1 MKWNI
6 KVIRHYG
13 QLFSVVN
20 NHAIPPNNDL
30 KKNLNNPVAKNA
42 TKRSMQL
49 QNKQMNT
56 TDCEVPQTDPLYKN
70 HKAPKNN

>member
-1 MKWNI
+1 M
-6 KVIRHYG
+6 
-13 QLFSVVN
+13 VN
-20 NHAIPPNNDL
+20 NHAIPPNNEL

-56 TDCEVPQTDPLYKN
+56 TDCEVLQTDPLYKN